1 MPGCPWT
8 KAHGRRHGGE
18 DHGAGS
24 LCISP
29 LICPPSTSL
38 DSPACLRTSSCRF
51 NPSSFLS
58 GNLIPLAVVLF
69 MQVVNLKNGSVMKYL
84 DPTTKQITG
93 MVYCPQ
99 ERAVLTASSN
109 GQVGAHSVVAVG
121 CLCAICCRFLVL
133 LLLPIAGSGKGMGDQ
148 TWEWEIRLCDEQSTF
163 VLVAPTAAAS
173 V

>member
-1 MPGCPWT
+1 MVRVRCAFPLSSTHRLPLLTPLLACEPPHAASTPLHSYRAAWYA
-8 KAHGRRHGGE
+8 KVVAFSCLLRR
-18 DHGAGS
+18 
-24 LCISP
+24 I
-29 LICPPSTSL
+29 
-38 DSPACLRTSSCRF
+38 
-51 NPSSFLS
+51 

-133 LLLPIAGSGKGMGDQ
+133 LLLPIAGSG
-148 TWEWEIRLCDEQSTF
+148 ERRVCR
-163 VLVAPTAAAS
+163 
-173 V
+173 